1 MIEGNTETRVI
12 EDVRTAARALP
23 PGSRLPSVRE
33 LMARHRA
40 SPVTVQRALARL
52 AGEGLVVPRPGRGT
66 FVAEH
71 LPVAGASGTPGRP
84 RVPDLA
90 WQEVALADRPPLRA
104 ASLDQLLAVPP
115 GDAIALTGGYLHP
128 DLQPVAALGSALA
141 RASRRPETWARL
153 AVEGLEPLRD
163 WFAREAGGHVRGHD
177 VVICSGGQPAM
188 ATTFRALAAPGEPVL
203 VESPTYLGAISALR
217 AAGLRAV
224 PVPADER
231 GVRPELL
238 AGAFALTGA
247 RVFYCQPLY
256 ANPTGATLAPERRAA
271 VLEAV
276 AAAGAFLIEDDWA
289 RDLRIDGEAPPP
301 LASDDPDGHVVYL
314 RSLTKSAAPGL
325 RVAAVSGRGAAGA
338 RLKAAR
344 IIDDFFVSG
353 PLQHATLELVSAPAW
368 RRHLKSLRAELG
380 VRRDALVAALAQ
392 DLPGWQLTGVP
403 GGGLHV
409 WARLPDGVDDVAL
422 AARAAAAGVLISPG
436 RPWFAAEPPAPHV
449 RLTFAGAPA
458 ADLAEGVRRLAAVAA
473 G

>member
-1 MIEGNTETRVI
+1 MIDGNTEHRVI

-66 FVAEH
+66 FVAERGGPAS
-71 LPVAGASGTPGRP
+71 LPTA
-84 RVPDLA
+84 PDLG
-90 WQEVALADRPPLRA
+90 WQEVALADRRPLEA
-104 ASLDQLLAVPP
+104 ASLDQLLSLTPV
-115 GDAIALTGGYLHP
+115 GAISLTGGYLGA
-128 DLQPVAALGSALA
+128 DLQPLAALGAALG
-141 RASRRPETWARL
+141 RAARRPETWGRL
-153 AVEGLEPLRD
+153 AVEGLEPLRG
-163 WFAREAGGHVRGHD
+163 WFAREAGGHVRAHD
-177 VVICSGGQPAM
+177 VVICNGGQPAL

-203 VESPTYLGAISALR
+203 VESPTYLGAIAALR
-217 AAGLRAV
+217 SAGLRAV
-224 PVPADER
+224 PVPTDEH

-247 RVFYCQPLY
+247 RVFYCQPLH
-256 ANPTGATLAPERRAA
+256 ANPTGATLAPGRRAE

-289 RDLRIDGEAPPP
+289 RDLRLDGDAPPP
-301 LASDDPDGHVVYL
+301 LAADDPDGHVVHI

-325 RVAAVSGRGAAGA
+325 RVAAVSARGAAGA

-344 IIDDFFVSG
+344 VIDDFFVSG

-368 RRHLKSLRAELG
+368 RRHLKTTRAELRT
-380 VRRDALVAALAQ
+380 RRDALLAAVGEHLPEWSVAV
-392 DLPGWQLTGVP
+392 VP
-403 GGGLHV
+403 AGGLHV
-409 WARLPDGVDDVAL
+409 WVRLPDATDDVAL
-422 AARAAAAGVLISPG
+422 TARAAAAGVLVSPG
-436 RPWFAAEPPAPHV
+436 RPWFAGEPPGPYL
-449 RLTFAGAPA
+449 RLTYAGAPA
-458 ADLAEGVRRLAAVAA
+458 PDLAEGVRRLATVAL

>member
-1 MIEGNTETRVI
+1 MIDGNTQSRVI

-40 SPVTVQRALARL
+40 SPVTVQRALAQL

-66 FVAEH
+66 FVAER
-71 LPVAGASGTPGRP
+71 LGVAGDVAEPARA
-84 RVPDLA
+84 PDLG
-90 WQEVALADRPPLRA
+90 WQEIALADRPPLPA

-115 GDAIALTGGYLHP
+115 PGAIALTGGYLAP
-128 DLQPVAALGSALA
+128 DLQPLAALGSALG
-141 RASRRPETWARL
+141 RAARRPETWGRL
-153 AVEGLEPLRD
+153 PVEGLEPLRD

-177 VVICSGGQPAM
+177 VVICSGGQA
-188 ATTFRALAAPGEPVL
+188 ALSTTFRALAAPGEPVL
-203 VESPTYLGAISALR
+203 VESPTYLGALAALR
-217 AAGLRAV
+217 AAGLRPV
-224 PVPADER
+224 PVPIDEH

-247 RVFYCQPLY
+247 RVFYCQPLH
-256 ANPTGATLAPERRAA
+256 ANPTGASLAPGRRAA

-301 LASDDPDGHVVYL
+301 LAADDPDGHVVYV

-325 RVAAVSGRGAAGA
+325 RVAAVSARGAAGA

-344 IIDDFFVSG
+344 IIDDFFVAG

-368 RRHLKSLRAELG
+368 RRHRKALRVELG
-380 VRRDALVAALAQ
+380 VRRDALVGALEEL
-392 DLPGWQLTGVP
+392 LPSWQVASVP
-403 GGGLHV
+403 AGGLHV
-409 WARLPDGVDDVAL
+409 WVRLPEGVDDGL
-422 AARAAAAGVLISPG
+422 LTARAAAAGVLVSPG
-436 RPWFAAEPPAPHV
+436 RPWFAAEPPAAFL
-449 RLTFAGAPA
+449 RLTFAGAVA
-458 ADLAEGVRRLAAVAA
+458 AELVEGVRRLATL
-473 G
+473 